1 MQLSKGLLQY
11 MQASFALGF
20 LSIANDLINILHVYL
35 VNPTYGS
42 ERYHKCPAAHEVR
55 LKHED
60 AELGWIPAE
69 WRVLGIL
76 LSQSRP
82 VHLENFSGEPPKG
95 TPDHL
100 RTRFWAR
107 RFTDLMALAFLGASI
122 SGAIVNGKYST
133 MASSGQSRSLMALRW
148 VLSFFFF

>member
-1 MQLSKGLLQY
+1 

-20 LSIANDLINILHVYL
+20 LSIANDLVNILRVYL

-42 ERYHKCPAAHEVR
+42 ERYHECPAAREVR
-55 LKHED
+55 LEHED

-69 WRVLGIL
+69 RRVLGIP
-76 LSQSRP
+76 LSRSRP
-82 VHLENFSGEPPKG
+82 VHSENLSGEPPKG
-95 TPDHL
+95 TPDHPH
-100 RTRFWAR
+100 THFWAR

-122 SGAIVNGKYST
+122 SGTIVNGKYST